1 MLQLENVTC
10 ERQGRVLFKD
20 LSLTVENG
28 QLLYI
33 EGVNGAGKTTLLRAI
48 AGLHLPT
55 NGTICMNDIRTDL
68 QSSAS
73 LLYVGHKSGLNGELS
88 AIENLRFWCNIHN
101 EDTDVDFYEVLEN
114 LGLVGLE
121 DIPVKQLSAGQTRRV
136 ALAKLWLS
144 QADLWV
150 LDEPFTS
157 LDSKGIRL
165 ITQKIQSH
173 LAQGSAVVMTSHQPL
188 VAIEPDQTLTLE
200 YQL

>member
-55 NGTICMNDIRTDL
+55 NGTICMNDIKTDS
-68 QSSAS
+68 QPAAP

-88 AIENLRFWCNIHN
+88 AIENLRFWCKIHN
-101 EDTDVDFYEVLEN
+101 VDTCVDFYEVLEN

-121 DIPVKQLSAGQTRRV
+121 DNPVKQLSSGQTRRV

-165 ITQKIQSH
+165 ITQKIQSY
-173 LAQGSAVVMTSHQPL
+173 LAQGFSVVMTSHQPL
-188 VAIEPDQTLTLE
+188 VDIEPHQTLSLE